1 MAPIAT
7 PGLQF
12 YIDCTD
18 LTRPEG
24 LPRRN
29 ELYVVCQDG
38 SIQVAH
44 SPGTPVKWKLIET
57 TDDEWYCLLPL
68 AADPVRV
75 AVPCVVRY
83 HSRVTDPP
91 PGQGSPT
98 PAEVTEQ
105 KDEDSEVTSQLKKIA
120 TIDPLLAQCAVM
132 LNDPVQTAA
141 MAKFAEGKMSY
152 FEMRSLCG

>member
-1 MAPIAT
+1 MAPLAT

-12 YIDCTD
+12 YIDCD
-18 LTRPEG
+18 NLTRPEG

-38 SIQVAH
+38 SIQVAN

-57 TDDEWYCLLPL
+57 TYDEWYCLLPM
-68 AADPVRV
+68 AGVQTV
-75 AVPCVVRY
+75 FVTVPCSVRY

-91 PGQGSPT
+91 AGHGSPT
-98 PAEVTEQ
+98 RAEIAEQ
-105 KDEDSEVTSQLKKIA
+105 KDTGDEIA
-120 TIDPLLAQCAVM
+120 SIAKIDPLLAQCAVM

-152 FEMRSLCG
+152 AEMRGLCG

>member
-1 MAPIAT
+1 MAPLAT

-12 YIDCTD
+12 YIDCEN

-44 SPGTPVKWKLIET
+44 SPATPVKWKLIET
-57 TDDEWYCLLPL
+57 TEYEHYCLLPL
-68 AADPVRV
+68 TAVQPVLV
-75 AVPCVVRY
+75 AVPCSMRY
-83 HSRVTDPP
+83 HSRLMDPP
-91 PGQGSPT
+91 PGRGSPT
-98 PAEVTEQ
+98 HTEITEQ
-105 KDEDSEVTSQLKKIA
+105 KDSGDEIA
-120 TIDPLLAQCAVM
+120 SIAKLDPLLAQCAVM
-132 LNDPVQTAA
+132 VGDPVQTEA

-152 FEMRSLCG
+152 AEMRGLCG